1 METAEERLQKTAL
14 TELETSVETSLEPM
28 KVFEIFSREY
38 REGIEAQRERAHF
51 ITLSYLCKAPKD
63 YSIPADKSQTGAIGS
78 LKWFSSLPE
87 NLLPVQDCY
96 RRSWDEIEKKIME
109 D

>member
-63 YSIPADKSQTGAIGS
+63 YSIPADKSQNWGNWIAEMVFGFTGKSVTCSG
-78 LKWFSSLPE
+78 LLPE
-87 NLLPVQDCY
+87 KLG
-96 RRSWDEIEKKIME
+96 
-109 D
+109 